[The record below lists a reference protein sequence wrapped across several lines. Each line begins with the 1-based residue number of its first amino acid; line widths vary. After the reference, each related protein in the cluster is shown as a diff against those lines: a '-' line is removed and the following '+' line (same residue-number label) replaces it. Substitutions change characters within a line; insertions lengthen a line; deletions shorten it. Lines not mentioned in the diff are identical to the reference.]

1 MTAGILALTLSAAL
15 PGSLLTARAG
25 QETEE
30 DRTESFS
37 EVLLPA
43 EEGLL
48 RIGLADPV
56 STMDIHKTTEDYL
69 VPLNIYERLFD
80 IRVNEDGTTE
90 VTNGLAEAYTVSEDG
105 LTYHF
110 TLRSDACF
118 SDGSSV
124 KASDVAFSFARML
137 SLPGSVQT
145 DFADM
150 ILGAGKVMSG
160 KEEMPEGLRVL
171 DDTNLEITL
180 DEPFAGYI
188 HLLAAPSCS
197 ILSEAFTL
205 EAGTRYGSSCQDT
218 MGSGPYMVTEYT
230 KECITLEKNP
240 YYHCHDQ
247 EVLSV
252 SKAEI
257 LTLQPA
263 LMDQTFADGG
273 LDILDTNFINPDVV
287 KKYVESEKWSSRL
300 VSRSRVEIQYLMLNM
315 EEGVLKNPRIRKAIQ
330 MAIDREEILDE
341 LYDQSGRL
349 VDGIYPRGLIGYCE
363 DNQGWLQYDPE
374 EAKRIISD
382 IPGAGEI
389 RLELAANSENNTRKL
404 AMLELIRQDLS
415 DAGLNVSIVSYDAD
429 SFLHLRKA
437 GKLMAY
443 TGDWSADYNDP
454 DNFIYTFFGSR
465 QKTLQRSSNF
475 ANEEIIGRISKART
489 LQDVNA
495 RAQEYAELEKILVRD
510 HAVWVPLFSTNH
522 LFVLGER
529 VESFSPFWAGW
540 SSMYLKDVTLKKG
553 Q

>member
-1 MTAGILALTLSAAL
+1 
-15 PGSLLTARAG
+15 
-25 QETEE
+25 
-30 DRTESFS
+30 
-37 EVLLPA
+37 
-43 EEGLL
+43 
-48 RIGLADPV
+48 
-56 STMDIHKTTEDYL
+56 
-69 VPLNIYERLFD
+69 
-80 IRVNEDGTTE
+80 
-90 VTNGLAEAYTVSEDG
+90 
-105 LTYHF
+105 
-110 TLRSDACF
+110 
-118 SDGSSV
+118 
-124 KASDVAFSFARML
+124 
-137 SLPGSVQT
+137 
-145 DFADM
+145 
-150 ILGAGKVMSG
+150 
-160 KEEMPEGLRVL
+160 
-171 DDTNLEITL
+171 
-180 DEPFAGYI
+180 
-188 HLLAAPSCS
+188 
-197 ILSEAFTL
+197 
-205 EAGTRYGSSCQDT
+205 
-218 MGSGPYMVTEYT
+218 MVTEYT

-300 VSRSRVEIQYLMLNM
+300 VSRSRVEIQYLMLNL